1 MYAKKLKL
9 NKKRMGTTISWSVTT
24 TFWWCQTMCN
34 WIRKNLSHINKVFMN
49 QEAKLVA
56 FFFWPQGASENKS
69 EVKNVTDIK
78 VCGDFLIDARSFRK
92 PIQSSKFGRVTGWR
106 EMQKL
111 SYT

>member
-1 MYAKKLKL
+1 
-9 NKKRMGTTISWSVTT
+9 
-24 TFWWCQTMCN
+24 
-34 WIRKNLSHINKVFMN
+34 MN